1 MGTRGTHH
9 PARVGGGVGGCLLLL
24 LLGCGQCN
32 YDKKPSR
39 GGVSASRMIRVR
51 HVAAR
56 PAPRLPARDNP
67 GRAAD
72 TGRAKGMRRCRAVV
86 IPQQKQRRQ
95 QHGGGGGRHHAQPS
109 RPVAQPNHN
118 THLDESNDAA
128 CRGGALLGARRRGR
142 RGDDDEDGDLEW
154 GGGAAAAAARTRV
167 MATAAGRGA
176 RMRMSTII
184 MMRGACTQGGRYGAP
199 KFAMRP
205 GRPEGPLCT
214 ATQRPTRRGGWGAR
228 QRGAR
233 QPGTASRGG
242 SDAAPRQ
249 ASRAHRTHA
258 RQLCPP
264 PAPPIFEAWGNSRSC
279 VGHR

>member
-1 MGTRGTHH
+1 MRRDNLPHFGNFIAAGNGPTCADRYLKATQRACHSHTATTTPTHTQCTRGRLPAGVTGRGRANTQRGEVQPAIDEQGQEVAMGTRGTHH

-142 RGDDDEDGDLEW
+142 GPGVGRRCSSGSSKDTRDGDSCW
-154 GGGAAAAAARTRV
+154 
-167 MATAAGRGA
+167 
-176 RMRMSTII
+176 
-184 MMRGACTQGGRYGAP
+184 QGGSHAHEHHHHD
-199 KFAMRP
+199 A
-205 GRPEGPLCT
+205 
-214 ATQRPTRRGGWGAR
+214 RGMH
-228 QRGAR
+228 
-233 QPGTASRGG
+233 TGG
-242 SDAAPRQ
+242 
-249 ASRAHRTHA
+249 
-258 RQLCPP
+258 
-264 PAPPIFEAWGNSRSC
+264 
-279 VGHR
+279 